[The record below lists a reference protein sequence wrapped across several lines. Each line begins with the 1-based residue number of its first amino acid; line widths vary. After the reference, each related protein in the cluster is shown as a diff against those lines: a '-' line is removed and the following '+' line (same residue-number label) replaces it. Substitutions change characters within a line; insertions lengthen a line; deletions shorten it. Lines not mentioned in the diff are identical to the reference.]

1 MLTTLIPLSQLNLPP
16 NLQNSEQIQPLVT
29 AISLSNFVHQ
39 TLQKQPDLLA
49 EWLAKFPTP
58 DDCCNYT
65 ERLAKILA
73 RVENE
78 EMLGGFCGNFATV
91 NWLV

>member
-1 MLTTLIPLSQLNLPP
+1 MIERKILSIFNFEPKFMLTTLIPLSQLNLPP

-49 EWLAKFPTP
+49 EWLAKFP
-58 DDCCNYT
+58 
-65 ERLAKILA
+65 
-73 RVENE
+73 
-78 EMLGGFCGNFATV
+78 
-91 NWLV
+91 